1 MVPKSLTDLL
11 WKEIDSFCYDVSLLK
26 NYKFKTSDNVK
37 KSFTNAIKNIK
48 KRKNY
53 NSRLMGYKLENT
65 KRNLDQ
71 VNTTLKSIIDQ
82 QVDVGIDNLTY
93 FALVEGYGWYLYR
106 MNLSY
111 DDECRSHL
119 LMLLLPAI
127 NALSYLNDELAVLK
141 SKLLGISKTRQGKS
155 TAPSFKK
162 LSFNKTARI

>member
-93 FALVEGYGWYLYR
+93 FALVEG
-106 MNLSY
+106 
-111 DDECRSHL
+111 
-119 LMLLLPAI
+119 
-127 NALSYLNDELAVLK
+127 
-141 SKLLGISKTRQGKS
+141 
-155 TAPSFKK
+155 
-162 LSFNKTARI
+162 